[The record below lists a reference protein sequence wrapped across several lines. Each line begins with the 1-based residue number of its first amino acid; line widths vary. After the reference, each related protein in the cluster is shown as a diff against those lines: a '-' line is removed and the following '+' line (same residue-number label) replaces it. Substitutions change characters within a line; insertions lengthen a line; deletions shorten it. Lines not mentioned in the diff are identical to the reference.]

1 MHPDT
6 SELGQSPS
14 SRTACGVLI
23 DPLPRGG
30 EENMHI
36 DEALLEAGCRSTKS
50 LVRVYSWQHPTVTLG
65 FFQKND
71 SLSPLFRDLSVVRR
85 LTGGGA
91 ILHDREVT
99 YSCVVPGNHPV
110 CRNPTDLYTAMH
122 QKIVDLLEICGARA
136 HIRGIETGPVDFR
149 STKDESAPPNDPFL
163 CFLRRDRN
171 DIVEGALDESDI
183 RIQKDFRKLVGSAQR
198 RRRGT
203 ILQHG
208 SIVLE
213 TSEFAPNIAG
223 IRSIF
228 PSFQAQNFI
237 QQLPWRLASVL
248 GNAIPLSSTE
258 DALSW
263 LAAPET

>member
-1 MHPDT
+1 MHPDN
-6 SELGQSPS
+6 SETILSQSL
-14 SRTACGVLI
+14 RQICGVLI
-23 DPLPRGG
+23 DRLPRSGT
-30 EENMHI
+30 ENMAV

-50 LVRVYSWQHPTVTLG
+50 LVRVYSWQRPTVTLG

-71 SLSPLFRDLSVVRR
+71 ALNPRFEDLPVVRR

-91 ILHDREVT
+91 ILHDREIT

-110 CRNPTDLYTAMH
+110 CQNPTDLYSAMH
-122 QKIVDLLEICGARA
+122 VRIVELLETCGARA
-136 HIRGIETGPVDFR
+136 HIRGTETGPVDAR
-149 STKDESAPPNDPFL
+149 STKDESAAPNDPFL

-171 DIVEGALDESDI
+171 DIVAEAMDESDI
-183 RIQKDFRKLVGSAQR
+183 RTQKDVRKLVGSAQR

-213 TSEFAPNIAG
+213 TSEFAPEIKG
-223 IRSIF
+223 IRTLF
-228 PSFQAQNFI
+228 PAFRAETFI
-237 QQLPWRLASVL
+237 QQLPWQLASVL
-248 GNAIPLSSTE
+248 GSTFPLTSAE

-263 LAAPET
+263 LVEPEI